1 MNLSFKPQRVNRII
15 QYPENKQGRD
25 FVVGD
30 IHGCLDVLH
39 RALKALHFQ
48 PTVDRLFS
56 VGDLVDRGPHSL
68 ACLGLLKMP
77 WFHAVMGNHES
88 FLIRHLSNPELYGPA
103 DKGWLDE
110 SGQTFTER
118 KTLAKTWLPYL
129 YNMPYVIQ
137 VGGLNGFQIVHA
149 ELLED
154 GLSVSNEMVTNWSFI
169 DKRKATERAL
179 GGRSLIKA
187 WQTGRQVLRA
197 HEQDLRI
204 TYCGHTIVHAP
215 LQLARQIYLDGGAFL
230 GHTHQQI
237 AETGMYAVLG
247 KPTKPG
253 LFFAEPQQQRF
264 WLAPTLPK
272 GGLNIEPI
280 ELMIPD
286 TH

>member
-1 MNLSFKPQRVNRII
+1 MNFSFKPQRVERIV
-15 QYPENKQGRD
+15 QYPTNVQGRD

-68 ACLGLLKMP
+68 ACLGLLKMS
-77 WFHAVMGNHES
+77 WFHSVMGNHES
-88 FLIRHLSNPELYGPA
+88 FLIRHLSNPELYAPA
-103 DKGWLDE
+103 DRDWLDE
-110 SGQTFTER
+110 SGHTFTER
-118 KTLAKTWLPYL
+118 KTLAKQWLPYL
-129 YNMPYVIQ
+129 YVLPYVIQ
-137 VGGLNGFQIVHA
+137 VGDEKGFQLVHA

-154 GLSVSNEMVTNWSFI
+154 GASVSNEMVTKWRFL
-169 DKRKATERAL
+169 DTKKAAERAL

-197 HEQDLRI
+197 HQEDLRI

-215 LQLARQIYLDGGAFL
+215 LQLAQQIYLDGGAFL
-230 GHTHQQI
+230 GHTHRQT
-237 AETGMYAVLG
+237 AETGIYAVRG
-247 KPTKPG
+247 KPTRPG
-253 LFFAEPQQQRF
+253 LFFAEPLKNRF
-264 WLAPTLPK
+264 WFAPTHPQ

-280 ELMIPD
+280 ELMRPD